1 MLRPDYE
8 VFCHYC
14 MKHERELYPFKLINR
29 QSEKKYPYNIARFND
44 LRYKAVYENVQE
56 YDSGMFIDVYPLDGA
71 GHMTESEVRSLDKKR
86 DYLMKMILWSTA
98 PPSPSFTSRVLGPA
112 PLPAPVPA

>member
-1 MLRPDYE
+1 MRHGGFIPWDDDLDIVMLRPDYE
-8 VFCHYC
+8 VFCQYC

-71 GHMTESEVRSLDKKR
+71 GHMIKR
-86 DYLMKMILWSTA
+86 ET
-98 PPSPSFTSRVLGPA
+98 T
-112 PLPAPVPA
+112 